1 MRKSW
6 FSRIS
11 LLYVTALLLTG
22 ATAAPFSLKPAKLS
36 VSPQAAATQAAP
48 ATPAA
53 QPAAPEAPAGEREP
67 LTRGPAVRT
76 VTEDANAV
84 RTYTVDSF
92 YMTFKV
98 EPATGKW
105 ELQEKLSNTRGGEI
119 WSSGEKGFGEVTYQ
133 IDDRL
138 FTAELKDCEVA
149 VQGRGLKMTFR
160 PVAEIAD
167 MNLSILAMLSSDQ
180 PKITFTVHPARQLD
194 IVSIKLMDGA
204 FPLTSED
211 VGAGVLVP
219 ARAGMFVP
227 ADSGKTF
234 AREFGDSAYE
244 GCHIRLW
251 GFTKNNTAA
260 FLTWDDSYTSLGLKS
275 EIDSRGKQTLSTSII
290 QKKNPRGFSFYA
302 CGKGDYN
309 EIASVYKSKVAE
321 KAGFYVPWS
330 VKTGENS
337 LRKNLWGATNFKL
350 WSVLDRKMDEA
361 GQTEKYAVVNW
372 TFEEAGKVAEH
383 LKNDLRMDDVLF
395 SMGGWIHKGYD
406 NQHPDILP
414 AAPECGGNWEL
425 RKAVWAIQNAGFTA
439 CLHDNYQDMYKNSP
453 SWDEKYLSKNPD
465 QSIRPGGVWNGG
477 RAYITCSKAAIDLAK
492 RPQNLPE
499 VLKITQARAYF
510 IDTTYA
516 AGPMECYDRA
526 HPIDYDG
533 DIYWRSTLSDYA
545 RDLFGI
551 FGSEDGREW
560 AIPHADFFEGITGVA
575 GNAYHT
581 YKIEEMGATL
591 VPVFEMI
598 YHDTIAAYGKYGY
611 DQKTAAPFVL
621 RHITQG
627 RPLYH
632 HSVPSHLY
640 WQGREKWDSADAAL
654 APEAVYTRSEGGW
667 TAGMHPFDVFV
678 KNTHEILSP
687 LNKLTAEMSLT
698 RFDFLTR
705 DRNVAR
711 SVFQGEG
718 KTVIATVNYGV
729 EPYRSVS
736 IMGED
741 FQIPQY
747 GFVIESGDFVAFN
760 ASLYNGVE
768 YPEPVLFTLRSLD
781 GKPVWNSAQVQVFH
795 GFGSPLLKIAG
806 KEYTVERDSVIST
819 AGSGK
824 QKTKTAAAEPKASE
838 KVEAPQKPAVEA
850 APVVAVETAPEVAP
864 VPAEQPEKEKA
875 PGKPTRLR
883 AHPRS

>member
-11 LLYVTALLLTG
+11 SLYAAALLLAG
-22 ATAAPFSLKPAKLS
+22 AAAASFSVVAAESSALPDDAVAPADS
-36 VSPQAAATQAAP
+36 RPGVSAAAT
-48 ATPAA
+48 
-53 QPAAPEAPAGEREP
+53 GEREP

-76 VTEDANAV
+76 LAEDTDTA
-84 RTYTVDSF
+84 RIYTVESF
-92 YMTFKV
+92 YMTLKV
-98 EPATGKW
+98 EPATGRW
-105 ELQEKLSNTRGGEI
+105 EIQEKLSNSRGGEV
-119 WSSGEKGFGEVTYQ
+119 WTSGEKSFGEVTYQ

-167 MNLSILAMLSSDQ
+167 MNLSILAMLASDQ
-180 PKITFTVHPARQLD
+180 PKVTFTIHPARQLN
-194 IVSIKLMDGA
+194 IVSIKLMEGV

-219 ARAGMFVP
+219 ARAGMFIP
-227 ADSGKTF
+227 ADSGIAF
-234 AREFGDSAYE
+234 EREFADSAYE

-275 EIDSRGKQTLSTSII
+275 EVDSNGKQTLSTTIT
-290 QKKNPRGFSFYA
+290 QKKNPGGFTFYA
-302 CGKGDYN
+302 CGKGDCN
-309 EIASVYKSKVAE
+309 EIAAAYKSKVAE

-330 VKTGENS
+330 VKTKENS

-350 WSVLDRKMDEA
+350 WCVLDRKMDEA
-361 GQTEKYAVVNW
+361 SQKEERAVVNW

-383 LKNDLRMDDVLF
+383 LKNDLKMDDVLF
-395 SMGGWIHKGYD
+395 TMGGWIHRGYD

-425 RKAVWAIQNAGFTA
+425 RKAVWAIQNAGYTA
-439 CLHDNYQDMYKNSP
+439 CLHDNYQDMYKDAP

-465 QSIRPGGVWNGG
+465 QSIKPGGVWNGG
-477 RAYITCSKAAIDLAK
+477 RAYLTCSKAAIELAS

-499 VLKITQARAYF
+499 VLKITQARSYF

-516 AGPMECYDRA
+516 AGLMECYDRS

-533 DIYWRSTLSDYA
+533 DIYWRSRLSDYA
-545 RDLFGI
+545 RDMFGI

-575 GNAYHT
+575 GSAYHT

-591 VPVFEMI
+591 VPIFEMI

-611 DQKTAAPFVL
+611 DHRKAAPFVL
-621 RHITQG
+621 RHISQG
-627 RPLYH
+627 RPLFH
-632 HSVPSHLY
+632 HSVPPHLY
-640 WQGREKWDSADAAL
+640 WQAQEKWESADAAL

-687 LNKLTAEMSLT
+687 LHKLTAEMRLA

-729 EPYRSVS
+729 EPFRSVS

-768 YPEPVLFTLRSLD
+768 YAEPVLFTLRSLD
-781 GKPVWNSAQVQVFH
+781 GKPIWNSAQVQVFH
-795 GFGSPLLKIAG
+795 GFGSPVMKIAG
-806 KEYTVERDSVIST
+806 NEYTVEREGVIST

-824 QKTKTAAAEPKASE
+824 QKASAVEPKAPAE
-838 KVEAPQKPAVEA
+838 EDAQQPPAPEA
-850 APVVAVETAPEVAP
+850 APVVGVESAPVVAPE
-864 VPAEQPEKEKA
+864 PAAQPEQEKA
-875 PGKPTRLR
+875 ARRPMRLW
-883 AHPRS
+883 AHPRR